1 MESLMETVEKH
12 EGPSYGTL
20 VAVWAILLVLTGALV
35 TVSRLGH
42 GAAVFALLTIAPVK
56 AGLVVYYFM
65 HLKYEGLLLKTVLV
79 VALAALLVFFVLM
92 FADLSFR

>member
-1 MESLMETVEKH
+1 MQAVEGHES
-12 EGPSYGTL
+12 PSYGTL
-20 VAVWAILLVLTGALV
+20 VAVWAILLFLTGALV

-42 GAAVFALLTIAPVK
+42 GPAVFALLTIAPIK